1 MWMIDVN
8 RPLRTSLRRLFA
20 SPRLGFELSMG
31 LRPTV
36 WMKVALLRF
45 IDSKRE
51 VLLSGPMPFVKTRG
65 GGVDDRENRTTSI
78 PSVNAGD

>member
-1 MWMIDVN
+1 
-8 RPLRTSLRRLFA
+8 
-20 SPRLGFELSMG
+20 MG

-78 PSVNAGD
+78 PRVNAGD